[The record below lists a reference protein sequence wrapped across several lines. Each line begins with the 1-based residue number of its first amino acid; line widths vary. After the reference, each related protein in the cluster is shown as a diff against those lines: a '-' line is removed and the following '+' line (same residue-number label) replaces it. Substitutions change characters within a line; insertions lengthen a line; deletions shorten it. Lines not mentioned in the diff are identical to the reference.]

1 MFLKLFKHDLLHI
14 GNPLAALDRE
24 RLTAGCEMPSFIDSW
39 VALIPNFLPATV
51 LETCRLKRKNLSDFI
66 HSVWLAT
73 KDRLILITRDL
84 LDTL

>member
-1 MFLKLFKHDLLHI
+1 
-14 GNPLAALDRE
+14 
-24 RLTAGCEMPSFIDSW
+24 MPSFIDSW

-84 LDTL
+84 LDTS